1 MSKYFLNIFCQIFQ
15 KKYLWQVYCYTVLVI
30 FWFDCTLSV
39 YGIFPR
45 KDPLSVLAGDLPE
58 IVPNLSRQNICSI
71 HYADWEKEKSCH
83 QEISKEISEGKLNRN
98 NTRKSE
104 SPIFQ

>member
-1 MSKYFLNIFCQIFQ
+1 M
-15 KKYLWQVYCYTVLVI
+15 I

-83 QEISKEISEGKLNRN
+83 QKISKEISEGKLNRN